1 MGIVFIGEDTRLARK
16 VAIKVLKPELATEE
30 FSRRFLHEAQM
41 MAKVRHPNVAVVHDS
56 DVREGLS
63 YFVMDFIAEETLA
76 QRLASGSL
84 DAEATARL
92 GRDLLAALQ
101 AVHRLGIVHRDVKP
115 ANIFLTE
122 SGALLSD
129 FGIASSGEADTLTE
143 PGRRVGTPR
152 YWAPEQNEAEDVTR
166 LADIYSAG
174 VVMYEAWTGRCWP
187 LYLDPALADWTG
199 VPPSAQAGL
208 AKALAPVPQDRWP
221 AAEDFAASLQ

>member
-1 MGIVFIGEDTRLARK
+1 MTLLHRLRMAVAPRYTVDCEINRGGMGIVFIGEDTRLARK

-92 GRDLLAALQ
+92 G
-101 AVHRLGIVHRDVKP
+101 
-115 ANIFLTE
+115 
-122 SGALLSD
+122 
-129 FGIASSGEADTLTE
+129 
-143 PGRRVGTPR
+143 
-152 YWAPEQNEAEDVTR
+152 
-166 LADIYSAG
+166 
-174 VVMYEAWTGRCWP
+174 
-187 LYLDPALADWTG
+187 
-199 VPPSAQAGL
+199 
-208 AKALAPVPQDRWP
+208 
-221 AAEDFAASLQ
+221 